1 MVQQCPTIFFPL
13 LLFCF
18 EMSQVFHNSVWVPF
32 QHPLLF
38 LVFFHLES
46 FYMCENKGHF
56 RYFLSTS
63 VAFNVILAADQ
74 IIKSSSV
81 LAFSIALFFVS
92 LLVLHLHRFVFF
104 LTSSCVEHFSEC
116 IRNIEREPISF
127 IWNTKVFMLL
137 LNNGKIKY
145 IL

>member
-1 MVQQCPTIFFPL
+1 MVQQWPTIFFPL

-18 EMSQVFHNSVWVPF
+18 ELSQVFQKSVWVLF

-38 LVFFHLES
+38 LAFFHLEG
-46 FYMCENKGHF
+46 FYVCENKGHF

-81 LAFSIALFFVS
+81 LAFSIALFLVS
-92 LLVLHLHRFVFF
+92 LLVLHRHRVF

-116 IRNIEREPISF
+116 IRNIERQPRSY

-137 LNNGKIKY
+137 LNNGKIKC